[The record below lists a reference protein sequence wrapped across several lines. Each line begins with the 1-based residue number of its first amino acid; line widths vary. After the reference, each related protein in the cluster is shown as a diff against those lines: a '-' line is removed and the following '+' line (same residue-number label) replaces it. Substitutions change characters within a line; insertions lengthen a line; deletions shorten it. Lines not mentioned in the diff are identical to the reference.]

1 MTTLETS
8 KAIWYLMRATGVV
21 SLLLLT
27 AVLALG
33 IATVNRWRPG
43 KAPAFV
49 TAGVHRSLSLLA
61 VVFVAVHVVTAVVDS
76 YAGVSVVS
84 VVVPFVGST
93 KPLWVGFGAVSLD
106 LVVALIV
113 SSLLRRRIGARAW
126 RAIHWTAYLS
136 WPVAFAHAVGM
147 GSDVGTTWFQG
158 VAVLC
163 SGVVAAAVALR
174 LTGRRPGKRLERRPA
189 TRQQPRRDASRPPV
203 AGRAP
208 ARSSA

>member
-21 SLLLLT
+21 SLVLLT
-27 AVLALG
+27 VVLALG

-49 TAGVHRSLSLLA
+49 TAGVHRSLSLLS
-61 VVFVAVHVVTAVVDS
+61 VVFVAVHVVTAVIDS
-76 YAGVSVVS
+76 YAHVSLVS
-84 VVVPFVGST
+84 VVVPFVGSSN
-93 KPLWVGFGAVSLD
+93 PLWVGFGAVSLD
-106 LVVALIV
+106 LVAALIV

-147 GSDVGTTWFQG
+147 GSDVGTTWFQV
-158 VAVLC
+158 VAVVC

-174 LTGRRPGKRLERRPA
+174 LASRRPGKRLERRRLPA
-189 TRQQPRRDASRPPV
+189 GAS
-203 AGRAP
+203 A
-208 ARSSA
+208 